1 MGGKSGKSPTM
12 TADNLFNQDTVEL
25 GLAICEGTIRGLTN
39 GLKTMYVGG
48 TPVESESGD
57 LNFQDLGIS
66 IKQGYF
72 DDQPTRYLMGG
83 EASIL
88 NSASSISLPANIART
103 FTTPISFRGTLS
115 FIEIRLLVQALYAGD
130 SGGNIYESS
139 VLLEVKYRKSGET
152 NWRYILKGSQELIEY
167 RKKINTLRHEATD
180 RGLNFDLMTDEE
192 QLEFELSV
200 LKTMKNIT
208 TEDIEAFNEGM
219 VDYTTTAVSSVVIMG
234 GAGTSSLRPTS
245 QNVRSVKMVQ
255 RHSILADYQE
265 QDPDITLEQLQT
277 QYMALHGKTTSGYIH
292 EICIPIFDNDDD
304 THDWEIQITRKS
316 RDLTADEKKF
326 SGKEIAI
333 DSIALIT
340 EQERS
345 YSKIAT
351 CQIVAQH
358 TDRFNQIPDFSGEFD
373 GFMCEV
379 PTNYNPDTRTWAGI
393 WDGRFKRA
401 WTNNNALI
409 LRELIMNRDWGK
421 RSVEPMITMDNTS
434 LFEAIQWCD
443 EELKDLSGEMKP
455 RHTFNMVVQEQQNLD
470 DFITLVAG
478 TFHGSV
484 REVMGVNYIFIDR
497 PKTPKFFVCPETI
510 LQTDFHFTMA
520 DLQTQYNEIK
530 VSFSN
535 ADNNYVEDRRRVIDE
550 PSIVRNGY
558 IPYSFQAIGVTN
570 VTEALRQAAYI
581 LYTNRDE
588 NIFATYSQ
596 PRLGHLVNL
605 YDTFYLACK
614 NNGWGNSARIVS
626 YDKSTGIITL
636 RDPILELPENESYS
650 VTYHKPAGLETIQV
664 KTIDGLRLQVIGDNL
679 AFTQHGY
686 LVEETPIII
695 AGGNYGTPKTFRVI
709 EMNQADSNDVAQGEL
724 FTFKTCLVS
733 TSKYSKLDNIWDEEN
748 LDLGLEKELVIY
760 KREKTPSKPKNIRL
774 YAMDKGNIEGQLVY
788 KLIFEADIQAPEYEV
803 VWVNEDT
810 GEIRQAYIQ
819 NTEDFLAPAFA
830 YDIPVSI
837 RITPIN
843 YAGER
848 MDSVIMQRISPS
860 SFIQSQM
867 PGLISMTY
875 DDSLGGVMFTWN
887 EDPVDIFP
895 YGHILVD
902 YRSPSN
908 TKTNIKLNKEAR
920 SFTVP
925 FGGSGDYVIQIRY
938 VVTPLEGL
946 GYSGEVLGSV
956 WTYALDAGN
965 IETRLSIPTNLQLNM
980 VKTLA
985 IISSNGQGTLV
996 PAPAGDGF
1004 IRSFSFNIP
1013 DRVANLEVS
1022 SNKQPFSL
1030 EYTSASTTAGA
1041 AWTELTYFGSNPTL
1055 KANVSVVDGNPKIV
1069 LQKSDLTQSQTFKLG
1084 GWFRVKARYIGGG
1097 YDSVK
1102 DSDWVMIQIPTN
1114 VPSES
1119 LFNPEDVYQQQ
1130 LN

>member
-1 MGGKSGKSPTM
+1 MGGKKKSKSPKM

-25 GLAICEGTIRGLTN
+25 GLAICEGTIRGLTD
-39 GLKTMYVGG
+39 GLKTFYVAG
-48 TPVESESGD
+48 TPVESETGE

-66 IKQGYF
+66 IKHGYF

-88 NSASSISLPANIART
+88 NNANSVSLPADITRT
-103 FTTPISFRGTLS
+103 FTTPTSFRGTLS
-115 FIEIRLLVQALYAGD
+115 FIDIRLLVQALYAGD
-130 SGGNIYESS
+130 SGGNVYESS
-139 VLLEVKYRKSGET
+139 VLLEVKYRKTGDT
-152 NWRYILKGSQELIEY
+152 KWRYVLKGTQEMIEY
-167 RKKINTLRHEATD
+167 RKRVNTLRQEAAD
-180 RGLNFDLMTDEE
+180 QGLDFDSMSDEE
-192 QLEFELSV
+192 QLEFELTV
-200 LKTMKNIT
+200 LKTTKNIT
-208 TEDIEAFNEGM
+208 TDDVVAFNEGM
-219 VDYTTTAVSSVVIMG
+219 IDYNSKAYANGAV
-234 GAGTSSLRPTS
+234 LLPTS
-245 QNVRSVKMVQ
+245 QKVKTKGFNQ
-255 RHSILADYQE
+255 KHSILADYQK
-265 QDPDITLEQLQT
+265 QDPDLTLEQLQT
-277 QYMALHGKTTSGYIH
+277 QYMALHGKTTSGYIY
-292 EICIPIFDNDDD
+292 ETCIPIFDNEDD

-316 RDLTADEKKF
+316 KELTADEKKF
-326 SGKEIAI
+326 SGKEISI
-333 DSIALIT
+333 ESIALIT

-345 YSKIAT
+345 YSKVAT
-351 CQIVAQH
+351 CQVVAQH
-358 TDRFNQIPDFSGEFD
+358 TDRFNQIPDFSAEID

-434 LFEAIQWCD
+434 LFEAIKWCD

-455 RHTFNMVVQEQQNLD
+455 RHTFNMVVQDQQNLD
-470 DFITLVAG
+470 EFITLVAG
-478 TFHGSV
+478 TFHGAV

-510 LQTDFHFTMA
+510 LQTDFHFTMT

-530 VSFSN
+530 VSFPNS
-535 ADNNYVEDRRRVIDE
+535 DNNYTEDRRRVIDE

-558 IPYSFQAIGVTN
+558 IPYSFQATGVTN
-570 VTEALRQAAYI
+570 LTEALRQAAYI
-581 LYTNRDE
+581 LYTNREE

-614 NNGWGNSARIVS
+614 NNGWGNSARIAG
-626 YDKSTGIITL
+626 YDKNTGIITL
-636 RDPILELPENESYS
+636 RDPILELPSSESYS
-650 VTYHKPAGLETIQV
+650 ITYHKPAGLETTLV
-664 KTIDGLRLQVIGDNL
+664 KTLDGLRLQVEGDSL
-679 AFTQHGY
+679 EYLKHGY
-686 LVEETPIII
+686 LVEEAPIII
-695 AGGNYGTPKTFRVI
+695 AGGNYGSPRTFRVM
-709 EMNQADSNDVAQGEL
+709 EMEQADSNNVAQGEL
-724 FTFKTCLVS
+724 FTFKTCIVS
-733 TSKYSKLDNIWDEEN
+733 SSKYAKLDNIWDEEN
-748 LDLGLEKELVIY
+748 LDIGLEKELILY

-774 YAMDKGNIEGQLVY
+774 YAMDKGNAEGQLVY

-803 VWVNEDT
+803 IWVNEDT
-810 GEIRQAYIQ
+810 GEIRQTYIQ

-837 RITPIN
+837 KITPIN

-848 MDSVIMQRISPS
+848 MDSVIMQKISPS

-867 PGLISMTY
+867 PNLISMTY
-875 DDSLGGVMFTWN
+875 DDSLGGVIFTWGA
-887 EDPVDIFP
+887 DPVDIFP
-895 YGHILVD
+895 YNHILVD

-908 TKTNIKLNKEAR
+908 TKTDIKLNKAAR

-938 VVTPLEGL
+938 VVTPVEGL

-956 WTYALDAGN
+956 WTYTLDAGN
-965 IETRLSIPTNLQLNM
+965 IETKLSIPTNLQLNM

-985 IISSNGQGTLV
+985 VASANNQGELI
-996 PAPAGDGF
+996 PAPTGYGF
-1004 IRSFSFNIP
+1004 ISSFSFNIP
-1013 DRVANLEVS
+1013 DRVANLEVA

-1030 EYTSASTTAGA
+1030 EYTSASITAGA
-1041 AWTELTYFGSNPTL
+1041 TWTELTYFGSNPTL
-1055 KANVSVVDGNPKIV
+1055 KANVSVVDGNPKII
-1069 LQKSDLTQSQTFKLG
+1069 LQKSDLTPSQAFKLG
-1084 GWFRVKARYIGGG
+1084 GWFRVKARYVDGGF
-1097 YDSVK
+1097 DSVK
-1102 DSDWVMIQIPTN
+1102 DSDWVMIQIPTD

>member
-1 MGGKSGKSPTM
+1 MGGSSKKSPTM

-48 TPVESESGD
+48 TPVESETGE

-88 NSASSISLPANIART
+88 NTASSVSLPAGITRT
-103 FTTPISFRGTLS
+103 FTTPTSFRGTLS
-115 FIEIRLLVQALYAGD
+115 FIDIRLLVQALYAGD

-139 VLLEVKYRKSGET
+139 VLLEVKYRKTGDTE
-152 NWRYILKGSQELIEY
+152 WRYVLKGSQEMIEY
-167 RKKINTLRHEATD
+167 RKRVNTLRQEAAD
-180 RGLNFDLMTDEE
+180 RGLNFDLMSDEE
-192 QLEFELSV
+192 QLEFELTV

-208 TEDIEAFNEGM
+208 TDDIVAFNEGM
-219 VDYTTTAVSSVVIMG
+219 IDYTSTVFKGGRVYSNGAV
-234 GAGTSSLRPTS
+234 LLPTS
-245 QNVRSVKMVQ
+245 QKVKTKGFVQ
-255 RHSILADYQE
+255 KHSILADYQK
-265 QDPDITLEQLQT
+265 QDPDLTLEQLQYE
-277 QYMALHGKTTSGYIH
+277 YMALHGKTTSGYIH
-292 EICIPIFDNDDD
+292 EVCIPIFDNEDD

-316 RDLTADEKKF
+316 KELTADEKKF
-326 SGKEIAI
+326 SGKEIVI
-333 DSIALIT
+333 ESIALIT

-345 YSKIAT
+345 YSKVAT
-351 CQIVAQH
+351 CQVVAQH
-358 TDRFNQIPDFSGEFD
+358 TDRFNQVPDFSGEFD

-379 PTNYNPDTRTWAGI
+379 PTNYNPDTRTWAGT

-443 EELKDLSGEMKP
+443 EEIKDISGEMKP
-455 RHTFNMVVQEQQNLD
+455 RHTFNMVVQDQQNLD

-478 TFHGSV
+478 TFHSAV

-510 LQTDFHFTMA
+510 LQTDFHFTMM

-530 VSFSN
+530 VSFPN
-535 ADNNYVEDRRRVIDE
+535 ADNNYTEDRRRVIDE

-558 IPYSFQAIGVTN
+558 IPYSFQATGVTN
-570 VTEALRQAAYI
+570 LTEALRQAAYI

-614 NNGWGNSARIVS
+614 NNGWGNSARIAG
-626 YDKSTGIITL
+626 YDQSTGVITL
-636 RDPILELPENESYS
+636 RDPILELPNSESYS
-650 VTYHKPAGLETIQV
+650 ITYHKPAGLETIQV
-664 KTIDGLRLQVIGDNL
+664 KTIDGLRLQVQGASIDF
-679 AFTQHGY
+679 AKHGY
-686 LVEETPIII
+686 LVEEAPIII
-695 AGGNYGTPKTFRVI
+695 AGGSYGAPKTFRVI
-709 EMNQADSNDVAQGEL
+709 EMNQADSDNVAQGEL
-724 FTFKTCLVS
+724 FTFKTCIVS
-733 TSKYSKLDNIWDEEN
+733 TSKYAKLDNIWDEEN

-760 KREKTPSKPKNIRL
+760 KREKTPSRPKDVRL
-774 YAMDKGNIEGQLVY
+774 YAMDKGNAEGQLVY
-788 KLIFEADIQAPEYEV
+788 KLIFEADIQAPEYEII
-803 VWVNEDT
+803 WVNEDS

-819 NTEDFLAPAFA
+819 NTEDLLAPAFD
-830 YDIPVSI
+830 YNIPVSI
-837 RITPIN
+837 KITPIN

-848 MDSVIMQRISPS
+848 MDSVIMQKVAPS
-860 SFIQSQM
+860 SFIQTQM

-875 DDSLGGVMFTWN
+875 DDSAGGVIFTWAN
-887 EDPVDIFP
+887 DPIDIFP
-895 YGHILVD
+895 YDHILVD

-908 TKTNIKLNKEAR
+908 IKTGIRLAKDLR

-925 FGGSGDYVIQIRY
+925 FGGSGDYVVQIIY
-938 VVTPLEGL
+938 VVTPVEGL
-946 GYSGEVLGSV
+946 GYSGEVAGPV
-956 WTYALDAGN
+956 WTYSLDAT
-965 IETRLSIPTNLQLNM
+965 EVESKLSVPTNLDLNM
-980 VKTLA
+980 VKTMVVSS
-985 IISSNGQGTLV
+985 SSNQGELV
-996 PAPAGDGF
+996 PAPTGFGF
-1004 IRSFSFNIP
+1004 ISSFSFNIP
-1013 DRVANLEVS
+1013 DRLTNLEVA
-1022 SNKQPFSL
+1022 SNEQPFAL
-1030 EYTSASTTAGA
+1030 EYTPSSVTTGA
-1041 AWTELTYFGSNPTL
+1041 TWTEFTYFGGNPTL
-1055 KANVSVVDGNPKIV
+1055 KVNVKTVDGNPKIV
-1069 LQKSDLTQSQTFKLG
+1069 LQKSDLTPSQTFKLG
-1084 GWFRVKARYIGGG
+1084 GWFRVKARYVEGGF
-1097 YDSVK
+1097 DSVK

-1114 VPSES
+1114 VPDES
-1119 LFNPEDVYQQQ
+1119 LFNPEDLYEQQ

>member
-1 MGGKSGKSPTM
+1 MGGKKKSKSPTM

-25 GLAICEGTIRGLTN
+25 GLAICEGTIRGLTD
-39 GLKTMYVGG
+39 GLKTFYVAG
-48 TPVESESGD
+48 TPVESETGE

-66 IKQGYF
+66 IKHGYF

-88 NSASSISLPANIART
+88 NTANSVSLPADITRT
-103 FTTPISFRGTLS
+103 FTTPTSFRGTLS
-115 FIEIRLLVQALYAGD
+115 FIDIRLLVQALYAGD
-130 SGGNIYESS
+130 SGGNVYESS
-139 VLLEVKYRKSGET
+139 VLLEVKYRKTGDT
-152 NWRYILKGSQELIEY
+152 KWRYVLKGTQEMIEY
-167 RKKINTLRHEATD
+167 RKRVNTLRQEAAD
-180 RGLNFDLMTDEE
+180 QGLDFDSMSDEE
-192 QLEFELSV
+192 QLEFELTV
-200 LKTMKNIT
+200 LKTTKNIT
-208 TEDIEAFNEGM
+208 TDDVVAFNEGM
-219 VDYTTTAVSSVVIMG
+219 IDYNSKAYANGAV
-234 GAGTSSLRPTS
+234 LLPTS
-245 QNVRSVKMVQ
+245 QKVKTKGFNQ
-255 RHSILADYQE
+255 KHSILADYQK
-265 QDPDITLEQLQT
+265 QDPDLTLEQLQT
-277 QYMALHGKTTSGYIH
+277 QYMALHGKTTSGYIY
-292 EICIPIFDNDDD
+292 ETCIPIFDNEDD

-316 RDLTADEKKF
+316 KELTADEKKF
-326 SGKEIAI
+326 SGKEISI
-333 DSIALIT
+333 ESIALIT

-345 YSKIAT
+345 YSKVAT
-351 CQIVAQH
+351 CQVVAQH
-358 TDRFNQIPDFSGEFD
+358 TDRFNQIPDFSAEID

-434 LFEAIQWCD
+434 LFEAIKWCD

-455 RHTFNMVVQEQQNLD
+455 RHTFNMVVQDQQNLD
-470 DFITLVAG
+470 EFITLVAG
-478 TFHGSV
+478 TFHGAV

-510 LQTDFHFTMA
+510 LQTDFHFTMT

-530 VSFSN
+530 VSFPNS
-535 ADNNYVEDRRRVIDE
+535 DNNYTEDRRRVIDE

-558 IPYSFQAIGVTN
+558 IPYSFQATGVTN
-570 VTEALRQAAYI
+570 LTEALRQAAYI
-581 LYTNRDE
+581 LYTNREE

-614 NNGWGNSARIVS
+614 NNGWGNSARIAG
-626 YDKSTGIITL
+626 YDKNTGIITL
-636 RDPILELPENESYS
+636 RDPILELPSSESYS
-650 VTYHKPAGLETIQV
+650 ITYHKPAGLETTLV
-664 KTIDGLRLQVIGDNL
+664 KTLDGLRLQVEGDSL
-679 AFTQHGY
+679 EYLKHGY
-686 LVEETPIII
+686 LVEEAPIII
-695 AGGNYGTPKTFRVI
+695 AGGNYGSPRTFRVM
-709 EMNQADSNDVAQGEL
+709 EMEQADSNNVAQGEL
-724 FTFKTCLVS
+724 FTFKTCIVS
-733 TSKYSKLDNIWDEEN
+733 SSKYAKLDNIWDEEN
-748 LDLGLEKELVIY
+748 LDIGLEKELILY

-774 YAMDKGNIEGQLVY
+774 YAMDKGNAEGQLVY

-803 VWVNEDT
+803 IWVNEDT
-810 GEIRQAYIQ
+810 GEIRQTYIQ

-837 RITPIN
+837 KITPIN

-848 MDSVIMQRISPS
+848 MDSVIMQKISPS

-867 PGLISMTY
+867 PNLISMTY
-875 DDSLGGVMFTWN
+875 DDSLGGVIFTWGA
-887 EDPVDIFP
+887 DPVDIFP
-895 YGHILVD
+895 YNHILVD

-908 TKTNIKLNKEAR
+908 TKTNIKLNKAAR

-938 VVTPLEGL
+938 VVTPVEGL

-956 WTYALDAGN
+956 WTYTLDAGN
-965 IETRLSIPTNLQLNM
+965 IETKLSIPTNLQLNM

-985 IISSNGQGTLV
+985 VASANNQGELI
-996 PAPAGDGF
+996 PAPTGYGF
-1004 IRSFSFNIP
+1004 ISSFSFNIP
-1013 DRVANLEVS
+1013 DRVANLEVA

-1030 EYTSASTTAGA
+1030 EYTSASITAGA
-1041 AWTELTYFGSNPTL
+1041 TWTELTYFGSNPTL
-1055 KANVSVVDGNPKIV
+1055 KANVSVVDGNPKII
-1069 LQKSDLTQSQTFKLG
+1069 LQKSDLTPSQAFKLG
-1084 GWFRVKARYIGGG
+1084 GWFRVKARYVDGGF
-1097 YDSVK
+1097 DSVK
-1102 DSDWVMIQIPTN
+1102 DSDWVMIQIPTD

>member
-1 MGGKSGKSPTM
+1 MGGKKSKSPTM

-39 GLKTMYVGG
+39 GLKTLYVAG
-48 TPVESESGD
+48 TPVESETGE

-88 NSASSISLPANIART
+88 NTASSVSLPADITRT
-103 FTTPISFRGTLS
+103 FTTPTTFRGSLS
-115 FIEIRLLVQALYAGD
+115 FIDIRLLVQALYAGD
-130 SGGNIYESS
+130 SGGNVYGSS
-139 VLLEVKYRKSGET
+139 VLLEVKYRKTGEE
-152 NWRYILKGSQELIEY
+152 NWRYVLKGTQELIEY
-167 RKKINTLRHEATD
+167 RKKVNTLRQEAID
-180 RGLNFDLMTDEE
+180 RGLNFDLMSDEE

-208 TEDIEAFNEGM
+208 TEDIEAFNNGM
-219 VDYTTTAVSSVVIMG
+219 VDYVTTRLSNVVALG
-234 GAGTSSLRPTS
+234 GAGGSSLRPTTQS
-245 QNVRSVKMVQ
+245 VRTLKFVQ
-255 RHSILADYQE
+255 KHSILADYRK
-265 QDPDITLEQLQT
+265 QDPDLTLEQLQT

-316 RDLTADEKKF
+316 RELTADEKKF
-326 SGKEIAI
+326 SGKEISI
-333 DSIALIT
+333 ESIALIT

-345 YSKIAT
+345 YSKVAT
-351 CQIVAQH
+351 CQVVAQH

-379 PTNYNPDTRTWAGI
+379 PTNYNPDTRTWAGV

-421 RSVEPMITMDNTS
+421 RSVEPMISVDNTS
-434 LFEAIQWCD
+434 LFEAIKWCD
-443 EELKDLSGEMKP
+443 EELKDISGEMKP
-455 RHTFNMVVQEQQNLD
+455 RHTFNMVVQDQQNLD

-478 TFHGSV
+478 TFHAAV

-510 LQTDFHFTMA
+510 LQTDFHFTMM

-530 VSFSN
+530 VSFQN
-535 ADNNYVEDRRRVIDE
+535 ADNNYTEDRRRVIDE
-550 PSIVRNGY
+550 KSIIRNGY

-570 VTEALRQAAYI
+570 LTEALRQAAYI

-626 YDKSTGIITL
+626 YDTSTGIITL
-636 RDPILELPENESYS
+636 RDPILELPENEFYS

-664 KTIDGLRLQVIGDNL
+664 KTIDGLRLQVVAD
-679 AFTQHGY
+679 AAEFFKHGY
-686 LVEETPIII
+686 LVEESPIII
-695 AGGNYGTPKTFRVI
+695 AGGNYGVPKTFRVI

-724 FTFKTCLVS
+724 FTFKTCIVS
-733 TSKYSKLDNIWDEEN
+733 TSKYAKLDNIWDEEN

-774 YAMDKGNIEGQLVY
+774 YAMDKGNVEGQLVY
-788 KLIFEADIQAPEYEV
+788 KIIFDADIQAPEYEV

-819 NTEDFLAPAFA
+819 NTEDFLAPAFD

-848 MDSVIMQRISPS
+848 MDSVIMQKVSPS

-875 DDSLGGVMFTWN
+875 DDSLGGVTFTWN
-887 EDPVDIFP
+887 EDPIDIFP
-895 YGHILVD
+895 YDHILVD

-908 TKTNIKLNKEAR
+908 TRTNIKLNKEAR

-938 VVTPLEGL
+938 AVTPVEGL
-946 GYSGEVLGSV
+946 GYTGEVPASV
-956 WTYALDAGN
+956 WTYSLDATD
-965 IETRLSIPTNLQLNM
+965 IETRLDVPTNLDLNM
-980 VKTLA
+980 VKTMVVA
-985 IISSNGQGTLV
+985 TSGNQGELV
-996 PAPAGDGF
+996 PAPTGYGF
-1004 IRSFSFNIP
+1004 ISSFSFNIP
-1013 DRVANLEVS
+1013 DRAVNLEVA
-1022 SNKQPFSL
+1022 SNKQPFAL
-1030 EYTSASTTAGA
+1030 EYTEASVTTGA
-1041 AWTELTYFGSNPTL
+1041 TWTELTYFGDDPSL
-1055 KANVSVVDGNPKIV
+1055 KVNVKVVDGNPKII
-1069 LQKSDLTQSQTFKLG
+1069 LQKSDLTPSQAFKLG
-1084 GWFRVKARYIGGG
+1084 GWFRVKARYVDGG

-1102 DSDWVMIQIPTN
+1102 DSDWVMIKIPTS
-1114 VPSES
+1114 VPDES
-1119 LFNPEDVYQQQ
+1119 LFNPEDVYEQQ

>member
-1 MGGKSGKSPTM
+1 MGGKSKKSPTM

-48 TPVESESGD
+48 TPVESETGD

-88 NSASSISLPANIART
+88 NTANSVSLPANITRT
-103 FTTPISFRGTLS
+103 FTTPASFRGNLS
-115 FIEIRLLVQALYAGD
+115 FIDIRLLVQALYAGD
-130 SGGNIYESS
+130 SGGNVYGSS

-152 NWRYILKGSQELIEY
+152 EWRYVLKGTQELIEY
-167 RKKINTLRHEATD
+167 RKRVNTLRQEATD
-180 RGLNFDLMTDEE
+180 RGLNFDLMSDEE

-219 VDYTTTAVSSVVIMG
+219 VDYTSTVFKGGRTYANGAV
-234 GAGTSSLRPTS
+234 LLPTG
-245 QNVRSVKMVQ
+245 QNVKTLGFVQ
-255 RHSILADYQE
+255 KHSILADYQK
-265 QDPDITLEQLQT
+265 QDPDLTLEQLQT

-292 EICIPIFDNDDD
+292 EICIPIFDNSDD

-316 RDLTADEKKF
+316 RELTADEKKF
-326 SGKEIAI
+326 SGKEIVI

-340 EQERS
+340 EKERS

-351 CQIVAQH
+351 CHIVAQH

-434 LFEAIQWCD
+434 LLEAIQWCD
-443 EELKDLSGEMKP
+443 EELKTLSGELKP
-455 RHTFNMVVQEQQNLD
+455 RHTFNMVVQEQQSLD
-470 DFITLVAG
+470 DFIILVAG

-535 ADNNYVEDRRRVIDE
+535 ADNNYTEDRRRVIDE

-558 IPYSFQAIGVTN
+558 IPYSFQATGVTN
-570 VTEALRQAAYI
+570 LTEALRQAAYI

-626 YDKSTGIITL
+626 YDTKTGIINL
-636 RDPILELPENESYS
+636 RDPILELPENEFYS

-664 KTIDGLRLQVIGDNL
+664 KTIDGLRLQVIGDMGS
-679 AFTQHGY
+679 FYKHGY
-686 LVEETPIII
+686 LVEEAPIII

-724 FTFKTCLVS
+724 FTFKTCIVS
-733 TSKYSKLDNIWDEEN
+733 PSKYSKLDNIWDEEN
-748 LDLGLEKELVIY
+748 LDLGLENELIIY
-760 KREKTPSKPKNIRL
+760 KREKTPSKPKNIFL
-774 YAMDKGNIEGQLVY
+774 YAMDKGNAEGQLVY
-788 KLIFEADIQAPEYEV
+788 KLVFEADIQAPEYEV
-803 VWVNEDT
+803 IWVNEDT
-810 GEIRQAYIQ
+810 GEIRQTYIQ
-819 NTEDFLAPAFA
+819 NTEDFLAPAFD
-830 YDIPVSI
+830 YNVPISI

-848 MDSVIMQRISPS
+848 MDSVIMKKVSPS

-867 PGLISMTY
+867 PSLISMTY
-875 DDSLGGVMFTWN
+875 DDSLGGVTFTWS

-895 YGHILVD
+895 YNHILVD
-902 YRSPSN
+902 YRSPTN
-908 TKTNIKLNKEAR
+908 TKTDVRLSKESR

-925 FGGSGDYVIQIRY
+925 FGGSGDYVLQIRY
-938 VVTPLEGL
+938 VVTAVEGL
-946 GYSGEVLGSV
+946 GYSGEVPGSV
-956 WTYALDAGN
+956 WSYHLDAAD
-965 IETRLSIPTNLQLNM
+965 IETRLAIPTNLQLNM

-985 IISSNGQGTLV
+985 IMSSNGQGSLV
-996 PAPAGDGF
+996 PAPTGYAF
-1004 IRSFSFNIP
+1004 ISSFSFNIS
-1013 DRVANLEVS
+1013 DRVVNLEVA
-1022 SNKQPFSL
+1022 SNKQPFAL
-1030 EYTSASTTAGA
+1030 EYTQSSVTTAA
-1041 AWTELTYFGSNPTL
+1041 TWTELTYFGEDPSL
-1055 KANVSVVDGNPKIV
+1055 KANVNVIDGNQKIV
-1069 LQKSDLTQSQTFKLG
+1069 IQKSDLTPSQTFKLG
-1084 GWFRVKARYIGGG
+1084 GWFRVKARYVDGG
-1097 YDSVK
+1097 YGSVK

-1114 VPSES
+1114 VPDES
-1119 LFNPEDVYQQQ
+1119 LFNPKDVYEQQ
-1130 LN
+1130 LD

>member
-1 MGGKSGKSPTM
+1 MGGSSGKSATV

-25 GLAICEGTIRGLTN
+25 GLAICEGTVRGLTD

-48 TPVESESGD
+48 TPVESETGE

-72 DDQPTRYLMGG
+72 DDQPVRYLMGG
-83 EASIL
+83 ESSVL
-88 NSASSISLPANIART
+88 NNANSISLPADITRT
-103 FTTPISFRGTLS
+103 FTTPTSFRGSLS
-115 FIEIRLLVQALYAGD
+115 FIDIRLLVQALYSGD
-130 SGGNIYESS
+130 SGGNVYTSS
-139 VLLEVKYRKSGET
+139 VLLEIKYRKTGET
-152 NWRYILKGSQELIEY
+152 EWRYVLKGSQELIEY
-167 RKKINTLRHEATD
+167 RKKVNTLRQEAAD

-192 QLEFELSV
+192 QLEFELNV
-200 LKTMKNIT
+200 LQTMKNIT
-208 TEDIEAFNEGM
+208 TEDIEAVNEGM
-219 VDYTTTAVSSVVIMG
+219 VDYTSTNLFKTRIVSNGPV
-234 GAGTSSLRPTS
+234 LRPTG
-245 QNVRSVKMVQ
+245 RKVKTAGFSEK
-255 RHSILADYQE
+255 HSILEDYQE
-265 QDPDITLEQLQT
+265 QDPDLTLEQLQT

-292 EICIPIFDNDDD
+292 EISIPIFDNEDD

-316 RDLTADEKKF
+316 RELTSEEKKF
-326 SGKEIAI
+326 SGKEIVI
-333 DSIALIT
+333 ESIALIT
-340 EQERS
+340 ENERS

-379 PTNYNPDTRTWAGI
+379 PTNYNPDTRTWAGV
-393 WDGRFKRA
+393 WNGQFKRA

-443 EELKDLSGEMKP
+443 EEVQDLSGEMKP
-455 RHTFNMVVQEQQNLD
+455 RHTFNMVVQDQQNLD

-530 VSFSN
+530 VSFPN
-535 ADNNYVEDRRRVIDE
+535 ADNNYTEDRRRVIDE

-558 IPYSFQAIGVTN
+558 IPYSFQATGVTN
-570 VTEALRQAAYI
+570 LTEALRQAAYI

-626 YDKSTGIITL
+626 YDNSTGIITL
-636 RDPILELPENESYS
+636 RDPILELPENEVYS

-664 KTIDGLRLQVIGDNL
+664 KTLDGLRLQIVDQNND
-679 AFTQHGY
+679 FYQHGY
-686 LVEETPIII
+686 LMEETPIII
-695 AGGNYGTPKTFRVI
+695 AGGNYGAPKTFRVI
-709 EMNQADSNDVAQGEL
+709 EMNQADSDNVAQGEL
-724 FTFKTCLVS
+724 FTFKTCIVS
-733 TSKYSKLDNIWDEEN
+733 TSKYAKLDNIWDEEN
-748 LDLGLEKELVIY
+748 LDLGLEKELITY
-760 KREKTPSKPKNIRL
+760 KREETPSKPKNIFL
-774 YAMDKGNIEGQLVY
+774 YAMDKSNADGQLVY
-788 KLIFEADIQAPEYEV
+788 NLVFEADIQAPEYEV
-803 VWVNEDT
+803 VWLNEDT
-810 GEIRQAYIQ
+810 GEVKETYIQ
-819 NTEDFLAPAFA
+819 STEAFLAPAFD
-830 YDIPVSI
+830 YETPVTI

-848 MDSVIMQRISPS
+848 MDSVIMQNVSPS

-867 PGLISMTY
+867 PSLVSMTY
-875 DDSLGGVMFTWN
+875 NDSAGGVTFTWSA
-887 EDPVDIFP
+887 DPVDIFP
-895 YGHILVD
+895 YDHILLD
-902 YRSPSN
+902 YRNPSN
-908 TKTNIKLNKEAR
+908 IKTDIKLSKDKR

-925 FGGSGDYVIQIRY
+925 FGGSGDYVVQIRY
-938 VVTPLEGL
+938 VVTPVEGL
-946 GYSGEVLGSV
+946 GYSGEVPSSTWSYQLAEEDV
-956 WTYALDAGN
+956 
-965 IETRLSIPTNLQLNM
+965 ETMLANPTNLQLNM
-980 VKTLA
+980 VKTLVVVSA
-985 IISSNGQGTLV
+985 DNQGDLI
-996 PAPAGDGF
+996 PAPTGYGF
-1004 IRSFSFNIP
+1004 ITSFSFNIP
-1013 DRVANLEVS
+1013 DRATNLEVA
-1022 SNKQPFSL
+1022 SNEQPFAL
-1030 EYTSASTTAGA
+1030 EYTESSTTTGA
-1041 AWTELTYFGSNPTL
+1041 TWTELTYFGDNPTL
-1055 KANVSVVDGNPKIV
+1055 KANVNVVDGNQKIV
-1069 LQKSDLTQSQTFKLG
+1069 LQKSDLTASQTFKLG
-1084 GWFRVKARYIGGG
+1084 GWFRVKARYVDGGF
-1097 YDSVK
+1097 DSIK
-1102 DSDWVMIQIPTN
+1102 DSDWVMIQIPTS
-1114 VPSES
+1114 VPDES
-1119 LFNPEDVYQQQ
+1119 LFDPEDVYEQQ

>member
-1 MGGKSGKSPTM
+1 MGGKKKSPTM

-48 TPVESESGD
+48 TPVESETGE

-88 NSASSISLPANIART
+88 NTASSVSLPADITRT
-103 FTTPISFRGTLS
+103 FTTPTSFRGTLS
-115 FIEIRLLVQALYAGD
+115 FIDIRLLVQALYAGD
-130 SGGNIYESS
+130 SGGNVYESS
-139 VLLEVKYRKSGET
+139 VLLEVKYRKTGDTE
-152 NWRYILKGSQELIEY
+152 WRYVLKGTQEMIEY
-167 RKKINTLRHEATD
+167 RKRVNTLRQEAAD
-180 RGLNFDLMTDEE
+180 RGLNFDLMSDEE
-192 QLEFELSV
+192 QLEFELTV

-208 TEDIEAFNEGM
+208 TEDITAFNEGM
-219 VDYTTTAVSSVVIMG
+219 VDSNRGGSWSSV
-234 GAGTSSLRPTS
+234 LRPTT
-245 QNVRSVKMVQ
+245 QNVRSLKFLK
-255 RHSILADYQE
+255 RHSILADYRE
-265 QDPDITLEQLQT
+265 QDPDLTLEQLQT
-277 QYMALHGKTTSGYIH
+277 KYMALHGKTTSGYIH

-316 RDLTADEKKF
+316 RELNANEKKF
-326 SGKEIAI
+326 SGKEISI
-333 DSIALIT
+333 ESIALIT

-345 YSKIAT
+345 YSKVAT
-351 CQIVAQH
+351 CQVVAQH

-434 LFEAIQWCD
+434 LFEAIKWCD

-455 RHTFNMVVQEQQNLD
+455 RHTFNMVVQEQQSLD

-535 ADNNYVEDRRRVIDE
+535 ADNNYIEDRRRVIDE
-550 PSIVRNGY
+550 KSIVRNGY

-626 YDKSTGIITL
+626 YDSRTGIITL
-636 RDPILELPENESYS
+636 RDPILELPENDVYS

-664 KTIDGLRLQVIGDNL
+664 KTLDGLRLQVVGDVSE
-679 AFTQHGY
+679 FTKHGY

-695 AGGNYGTPKTFRVI
+695 AGGNYGAPKTFRVI

-788 KLIFEADIQAPEYEV
+788 KLVFEADIQAPEYEV
-803 VWVNEDT
+803 IWVNEDT
-810 GEIRQAYIQ
+810 GEIRQTYIQ

-830 YDIPVSI
+830 YNIPVSI
-837 RITPIN
+837 KITPIN

-867 PGLISMTY
+867 PNLISMTY
-875 DDSLGGVMFTWN
+875 DDSLGGVTFTWSA
-887 EDPVDIFP
+887 DPVDIFP
-895 YGHILVD
+895 YAYILVD

-908 TKTNIKLNKEAR
+908 TKTDVKLNKEAR

-925 FGGSGDYVIQIRY
+925 FGGSGEYVIQIRY

-956 WTYALDAGN
+956 WTYTLDAGN
-965 IETRLSIPTNLQLNM
+965 IETKLSIPTNLQLNM

-985 IISSNGQGTLV
+985 VASANNQGELI
-996 PAPAGDGF
+996 PAPTGYGF
-1004 IRSFSFNIP
+1004 ISSFSFNIP
-1013 DRVANLEVS
+1013 DRVVNLEVA

-1041 AWTELTYFGSNPTL
+1041 TWTELTYFGDNPTL
-1055 KANVSVVDGNPKIV
+1055 KANVSVVDGNPKII
-1069 LQKSDLTQSQTFKLG
+1069 LQKSDLTSSQTFRLG
-1084 GWFRVKARYIGGG
+1084 GWFRVKARYVDGG

-1119 LFNPEDVYQQQ
+1119 LFNPEDVYEQQ

>member
-1 MGGKSGKSPTM
+1 MGGKKKSKSPTM

-25 GLAICEGTIRGLTN
+25 GLAICEGTIRGLTD
-39 GLKTMYVGG
+39 GLKTFYVAG
-48 TPVESESGD
+48 TPVESETGE

-66 IKQGYF
+66 IKHGYF

-88 NSASSISLPANIART
+88 NTANSVSLPADITRT
-103 FTTPISFRGTLS
+103 FMTPTSFRGTLS
-115 FIEIRLLVQALYAGD
+115 FIDIRLLVQALYAGD
-130 SGGNIYESS
+130 SGGNVYESS
-139 VLLEVKYRKSGET
+139 VLLEVKYRKTGDT
-152 NWRYILKGSQELIEY
+152 GWRYVLKGTQEMIEY
-167 RKKINTLRHEATD
+167 RKRVNTLRQEAAD
-180 RGLNFDLMTDEE
+180 QGLDFDSMSDEE
-192 QLEFELSV
+192 QLEFELTV
-200 LKTMKNIT
+200 LKTTKNIT
-208 TEDIEAFNEGM
+208 TDDVVAFNEGM
-219 VDYTTTAVSSVVIMG
+219 IDYNSKDYANGAV
-234 GAGTSSLRPTS
+234 LLPTS
-245 QNVRSVKMVQ
+245 QKSKKKGFNQK
-255 RHSILADYQE
+255 HSILADYQK
-265 QDPDITLEQLQT
+265 QDPDLTLEQLQT
-277 QYMALHGKTTSGYIH
+277 QYMALHGKTTSGYIY
-292 EICIPIFDNDDD
+292 ETCIPIFDNEDD

-316 RDLTADEKKF
+316 KELTADEKKF
-326 SGKEIAI
+326 SGKEISI
-333 DSIALIT
+333 ESIALIT

-345 YSKIAT
+345 YSKVAI
-351 CQIVAQH
+351 CQVVAQH
-358 TDRFNQIPDFSGEFD
+358 TDRFNQIPDFSAEID

-421 RSVEPMITMDNTS
+421 RSVEPMIKMDNTS
-434 LFEAIQWCD
+434 LFEAIKWCD

-455 RHTFNMVVQEQQNLD
+455 RHTFNMVVQDQQNLD
-470 DFITLVAG
+470 EFITLVAG
-478 TFHGSV
+478 TFHGAV

-510 LQTDFHFTMA
+510 LQTDFHFTMT

-530 VSFSN
+530 VSFPNS
-535 ADNNYVEDRRRVIDE
+535 DNNYTEDRRRVIDE

-558 IPYSFQAIGVTN
+558 IPYSFQATGVTN
-570 VTEALRQAAYI
+570 LTEALRQAAYI

-614 NNGWGNSARIVS
+614 NNGWGNSARIAG
-626 YDKSTGIITL
+626 YDKNTGIITL
-636 RDPILELPENESYS
+636 RDPILELPSSESYS
-650 VTYHKPAGLETIQV
+650 ITYHKPAGLETTLV
-664 KTIDGLRLQVIGDNL
+664 KTLDGLRLQVEGDSL
-679 AFTQHGY
+679 EYLKHGY
-686 LVEETPIII
+686 LVEEAPIII
-695 AGGNYGTPKTFRVI
+695 AGGNYGYPRTFRVM
-709 EMNQADSNDVAQGEL
+709 EMEQADSNNVAQGEL
-724 FTFKTCLVS
+724 FTFKTCIVS
-733 TSKYSKLDNIWDEEN
+733 SSKYAKLDNIWDEEN
-748 LDLGLEKELVIY
+748 LDIGLEKELILY

-774 YAMDKGNIEGQLVY
+774 YAMDKGNAEGQLVY

-803 VWVNEDT
+803 IWVNEDT
-810 GEIRQAYIQ
+810 GEIRQTYIQ

-837 RITPIN
+837 KITPIN

-848 MDSVIMQRISPS
+848 MDSVIMQKVSPAS
-860 SFIQSQM
+860 LIQSQM

-875 DDSLGGVMFTWN
+875 DDSLGGVTFTWN
-887 EDPVDIFP
+887 EDPIDIFP
-895 YGHILVD
+895 YDHILVD

-908 TKTNIKLNKEAR
+908 TKTNIKLKKAAR

-938 VVTPLEGL
+938 VVTPVEGL
-946 GYSGEVLGSV
+946 GYSGEVPGSV
-956 WTYALDAGN
+956 WSYSLDAED
-965 IETRLSIPTNLQLNM
+965 IETQLTIPTNLNLNM
-980 VKTLA
+980 VKTMVVA
-985 IISSNGQGTLV
+985 APGIQGELV
-996 PAPAGDGF
+996 PAPTGYGF
-1004 IRSFSFNIP
+1004 ISSFSFDIP
-1013 DRVANLEVS
+1013 DRAANLEVA
-1022 SNKQPFSL
+1022 SNKQPFAL
-1030 EYTSASTTAGA
+1030 EYTEASVTTGA
-1041 AWTELTYFGSNPTL
+1041 TWTELTYFGANPSL
-1055 KANVSVVDGNPKIV
+1055 KVNVKVVDGNPKII
-1069 LQKSDLTQSQTFKLG
+1069 LQKSDLTPSQAFKLG
-1084 GWFRVKARYIGGG
+1084 GWFRVKARYVDGG

-1102 DSDWVMIQIPTN
+1102 DSDWVMIQIPTS